1 MPQSETVNWITEAIA
16 KAGRTANFSAAGTLS
31 SVDPGLEVDGVG
43 PVELPL
49 KPKVA
54 KQLIDVCK
62 VAPYGKGTKTLVDR
76 KVRNS
81 YELSPSK
88 FHLSDDWI
96 QSIEEATRQVA
107 IKLGLRRPS
116 WTTSI

>member
-1 MPQSETVNWITEAIA
+1 M
-16 KAGRTANFSAAGTLS
+16 
-31 SVDPGLEVDGVG
+31 VDPCLEVDGVG

-49 KPKVA
+49 KPKVV
-54 KQLIDVCK
+54 KQLIKVCK
-62 VAPYGKGTKTLVDR
+62 VAPYGKGTKTVVNK

-88 FHLSDDWI
+88 FHLSDVWT

-107 IKLGLRRPS
+107 TQLGLPEDQLQAKPYKLLLYERGGFSCPIVIAKK
-116 WTTSI
+116 WGE